1 MHGITEVTQ
10 EFYGSSSSKKPFN
23 SLVELRFEDMLEW
36 KQWYVLGR
44 GEFPILEYLSI
55 EKCRKLMG
63 KLPENLCSLTELRI
77 SETPLFDEAQMLRSQ
92 LEGMKQIVKLEIRDC
107 NSLTSLALI
116 YRF

>member
-23 SLVELRFEDMLEW
+23 SLVELRFEDMPEW
-36 KQWYVLGR
+36 KQWYVLGS

-55 EKCRKLMG
+55 EKCR

-92 LEGMKQIVKLEIRDC
+92 LEGMKQIVKLEICDC